1 MKDNLRNIHRQAL
14 ELVNQARELG
24 YVITIDTVPEQPLA
38 MGNHTMLV
46 NVRPAR
52 QLDPVTI
59 AMIEDE
65 AQALADLND
74 EDDEDEICPACNGS
88 GEGMYD
94 GSRCYKCHGIGEL
107 SGRSDDSDDAP

>member
-14 ELVNQARELG
+14 ELVNQAHELG

-38 MGNHTMLV
+38 MGNHTMVV

-65 AQALADLND
+65 AQALADQDHND
-74 EDDEDEICPACNGS
+74 EDEDWSCSHCGGP
-88 GEGMYD
+88 MH
-94 GSRCYKCHGIGEL
+94 RTQIGYHNQCGDC
-107 SGRSDDSDDAP
+107 GRMERVEREAP